1 MLTETDLRL
10 LHRLLNEEADRLIAS
25 APGQDTPLPD
35 RQDHARELIRVANC
49 ARALATLT
57 SKPSGAIVGEL

>member
-35 RQDHARELIRVANC
+35 RQDHARELLRVANC
-49 ARALATLT
+49 ASALATL
-57 SKPSGAIVGEL
+57 A